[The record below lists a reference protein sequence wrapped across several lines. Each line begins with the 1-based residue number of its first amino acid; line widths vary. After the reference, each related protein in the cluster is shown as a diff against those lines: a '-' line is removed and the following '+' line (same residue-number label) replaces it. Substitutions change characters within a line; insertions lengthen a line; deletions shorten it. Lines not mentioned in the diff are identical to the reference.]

1 MAERSV
7 ASFLGKLRAL
17 NLPTADYAVFGSGP
31 LAVRGLIE
39 EMHDLDVVARGT
51 AWEQAK
57 GLGQVRT
64 APEGDPV
71 VWLEGGAIE
80 VFGGWLGWD
89 IEVLI
94 DNAEIIEGLP
104 FARLEDVL
112 AFKLSLG
119 RPKDVAHAR
128 LIESHLRGGSS

>member
-1 MAERSV
+1 MAEGS
-7 ASFLGKLRAL
+7 ALSFFGKLRAL
-17 NLPTADYAVFGSGP
+17 ELPIADYVIFGSGP

-39 EMHDLDVVARGT
+39 EVHDLDVVARGT

-57 GLGQVRT
+57 GLGEVRI

-89 IEVLI
+89 IDMLI
-94 DNAEIIEGLP
+94 DNAQIIDGLP

-119 RPKDVAHAR
+119 RPKDEVHAR
-128 LIESHLRGGSS
+128 LIEGYLRGDSS

>member
-1 MAERSV
+1 MAEGSA
-7 ASFLGKLRAL
+7 ASFFGKLRAL
-17 NLPTADYAVFGSGP
+17 DLPTEDYAIFGSGP

-39 EMHDLDVVARGT
+39 EVHDLDVVARGA

-57 GLGQVRT
+57 GLGEVRI
-64 APEGDPV
+64 APEGDPL

-80 VFGGWLGWD
+80 VFSGWLGWD
-89 IEVLI
+89 IDMLI
-94 DNAEIIEGLP
+94 DNAEIIDGLP

-128 LIESHLRGGSS
+128 LIEGYLQGGSS